1 MKTNSHVKKALE
13 MLQNSPLKLTSQRIN
28 LIKTLFHDGNQHF
41 SAEDVYNKVKNTGL
55 RISLATIYN
64 CLNQFTTHGILK
76 MVKASSDKVYFDTNL
91 EPHHHFF
98 CKSTG
103 ELTDINAKNVYISKL
118 PKIPNSK
125 KLNSIEVIVNIS
137 DW

>member
-1 MKTNSHVKKALE
+1 MSQNLHVRKALE
-13 MLQNSPLKLTSQRIN
+13 MLGKSPLKLTSQRIN
-28 LIKTLFHDGNQHF
+28 LIKTLFQDGNQHF

-76 MVKASSDKVYFDTNL
+76 MVKTSSDKVYFDTNL
-91 EPHHHFF
+91 ESHHHFF

-103 ELTDINAKNVYISKL
+103 ELTDIDAKKVYISKFPRI
-118 PKIPNSK
+118 PKGK

-137 DW
+137 D

>member
-1 MKTNSHVKKALE
+1 MTQNLHIKRALE
-13 MLQNSPLKLTSQRIN
+13 MLSKSPLKLTSQRIN
-28 LIKTLFHDGNQHF
+28 LIKTLFQDGNQHF

-91 EPHHHFF
+91 ESHHHFF

-103 ELTDINAKNVYISKL
+103 ELTDIDSKKVYISKFPRI
-118 PKIPNSK
+118 PKGK

-137 DW
+137 D

>member
-1 MKTNSHVKKALE
+1 MSQNLHVRKALE
-13 MLQNSPLKLTSQRIN
+13 MLGKSPLKLTSQRIN
-28 LIKTLFHDGNQHF
+28 LIKTLFQGGNQHF

-76 MVKASSDKVYFDTNL
+76 MVKTSSDKVYFDTNL
-91 EPHHHFF
+91 ESHHHFF

-103 ELTDINAKNVYISKL
+103 ELTDIDAKKVYISKFPRI
-118 PKIPNSK
+118 PKGK
-125 KLNSIEVIVNIS
+125 KLSSIEVIVNIS
-137 DW
+137 D

>member
-28 LIKTLFHDGNQHF
+28 LIKTLFKDGNQHF
-41 SAEDVYNKVKNTGL
+41 SAEDVYNKVRNTGL

-98 CKSTG
+98 CKSSG

-137 DW
+137 D

>member
-1 MKTNSHVKKALE
+1 MKTHSHVKKGLE
-13 MLQNSPLKLTSQRIN
+13 LLQNSPLKLTSQRIN
-28 LIKTLFHDGNQHF
+28 LIKTLFQDGNKHF
-41 SAEDVYNKVKNTGL
+41 SAEDVYKKVKNTGL

-76 MVKASSDKVYFDTNL
+76 VVKASSDKVYYDTNL

-103 ELTDINAKNVYISKL
+103 ELTDIDAKNVHISKL
-118 PKIPNSK
+118 PKIPESK

-137 DW
+137 D

>member
-28 LIKTLFHDGNQHF
+28 LIKTLFQDGNQHF

-98 CKSTG
+98 CKSSG

-137 DW
+137 D

>member
-1 MKTNSHVKKALE
+1 MTQNLHIKRALE
-13 MLQNSPLKLTSQRIN
+13 MLSKSPLKLTSQRIN
-28 LIKTLFHDGNQHF
+28 LIKTLFQDGNQHF

-91 EPHHHFF
+91 ESHHHFF

-103 ELTDINAKNVYISKL
+103 QLTDIDAKKVYISKYPRI
-118 PKIPNSK
+118 PKGK
-125 KLNSIEVIVNIS
+125 KLNSIEVVVNIS
-137 DW
+137 D

>member
-1 MKTNSHVKKALE
+1 MSQNLHVRKALE
-13 MLQNSPLKLTSQRIN
+13 MLGKSPLKLTSQRIN
-28 LIKTLFHDGNQHF
+28 LIKTLFQGGNQHF

-76 MVKASSDKVYFDTNL
+76 MVKTSSDKVYFDTNL
-91 EPHHHFF
+91 ESHHHFF

-103 ELTDINAKNVYISKL
+103 ELIDIDAKNVNISKL
-118 PKIPNSK
+118 PKIPESK
-125 KLNSIEVIVNIS
+125 KLNSIDVIVNIS
-137 DW
+137 D